1 MRVLMVSGI
10 YPPDS
15 GGPASYVPR
24 MASALVHLGHRVS
37 VLCLA
42 EKPGAGEEGGFY
54 VERIRRGLFWPVRV
68 GWTVVRLLVH
78 GAGCDVFF
86 VNGLA
91 AEAALAARLLGK
103 PAVHKVV
110 GDGAWERAVGRG
122 LYSGRLEEFQKAP
135 GWVFGLL
142 RAIRSVPLWWAN
154 AVITPSCY
162 LADRV
167 HAWRVPADRI
177 RVVRNSADPRM
188 HAETGRGRAGEP
200 DSIQGRPW
208 TVVTVCRLVPWKGVG
223 ELIQAVEELPGAYLR
238 VAGDGSLRDELEQ
251 EVRRRGVCGRVEFL
265 GALSRREVLE
275 LLSAADAF
283 VLNSTYEGLPHVVLE
298 AMAARVPVVATA
310 VGGTPEVV
318 EDGKTGLLVEPGDRA
333 GLLRALNRLRC
344 NPDFAAAL
352 VENAAVAL
360 SGQWSEVRM
369 VEDTERVLSHAAKG
383 EAVS

>member
-1 MRVLMVSGI
+1 
-10 YPPDS
+10 
-15 GGPASYVPR
+15 
-24 MASALVHLGHRVS
+24 
-37 VLCLA
+37 
-42 EKPGAGEEGGFY
+42 
-54 VERIRRGLFWPVRV
+54 
-68 GWTVVRLLVH
+68 
-78 GAGCDVFF
+78 
-86 VNGLA
+86 
-91 AEAALAARLLGK
+91 
-103 PAVHKVV
+103 
-110 GDGAWERAVGRG
+110 
-122 LYSGRLEEFQKAP
+122 
-135 GWVFGLL
+135 
-142 RAIRSVPLWWAN
+142 
-154 AVITPSCY
+154 
-162 LADRV
+162 
-167 HAWRVPADRI
+167 
-177 RVVRNSADPRM
+177 
-188 HAETGRGRAGEP
+188 
-200 DSIQGRPW
+200 
-208 TVVTVCRLVPWKGVG
+208 
-223 ELIQAVEELPGAYLR
+223 
-238 VAGDGSLRDELEQ
+238 
-251 EVRRRGVCGRVEFL
+251 VEFL